1 MSMKAI
7 IGGLVTGFA
16 AYYLIKWVRSRIP
29 PAGSK
34 WTPNGMYL
42 MPEGGFGGLGDEAG
56 VYANLF
62 GIRGQLQNATELY
75 TNASKKIED
84 LDMQLLKSN
93 DEYMN
98 AEAERQLTIMFRIAE
113 IQRQRDLAVLEA
125 ELVIRNV
132 INPLREKL
140 ITEEARLKSA
150 VLAPNIALDRTGNI
164 PAF

>member
-7 IGGLVTGFA
+7 VGGLVTGFA
-16 AYYLIKWVRSRIP
+16 AYYLIKWVRSKTALI
-29 PAGSK
+29 S
-34 WTPNGMYL
+34 
-42 MPEGGFGGLGDEAG
+42 GLGDEAG

-62 GIRGQLQNATELY
+62 GIRGQLQNATDLY

-164 PAF
+164 PSF